1 MPRQVEQLPADATS
15 LARKVAALERQ
26 MTELRAARR
35 MGTATVGRLRIY
47 SEDGQTLLAEL
58 GPTDDGG
65 GGLTTYGNLG
75 GGEEIPVVAS
85 LTSGELNFQPA
96 QSHISDV
103 PARVSYDTIPESGS
117 DLQFSSG
124 SITETDWAA
133 VLDLNSS
140 AGGRASVLVN
150 GFRELDGAGESGTC
164 DMDVAGILTASSWA
178 YGTVSITPSA
188 ANVPTSQV
196 VSGLDVEGSTF
207 YAFAAAQTAAPGSNV
222 TGVGTTAV
230 TSGGLT
236 VWVTRTNTTAT
247 VVNWMVIGL

>member
-1 MPRQVEQLPADATS
+1 MPKQLDQLPSDPAT

-35 MGTATVGRLRIY
+35 MGSATVGRLRIY
-47 SEDGQTLLAEL
+47 TDDGQTLLAEL
-58 GPTDDGG
+58 GPTGDLG

-75 GGEEIPVVAS
+75 IDEIPVTAS

-96 QSHISDV
+96 EAQVADV
-103 PARVSYDTIPESGS
+103 PARVSYDTIPDSGS

-124 SITETDWAA
+124 SIKETDWAA
-133 VLDLNSS
+133 LLNLSS
-140 AGGRASVLVN
+140 TLGGRASIQAS
-150 GFRELDGAGESGTC
+150 GFRELDGVGESGAC
-164 DMDVAGILTASSWA
+164 DMDVSGILTAANWA

-188 ANVPTSQV
+188 ANTPTSQV
-196 VSGLDVEGSTF
+196 VSGLDLQGSTF
-207 YAFAAAQTAAPGSNV
+207 YAFAAAQTAAPGTNV

-230 TSGGLT
+230 TKNGLT

-247 VVNWMVIGL
+247 VINWMVIGV